1 MPVKGKASAMIHR
14 DQSIQENQAE
24 LITEVITEDADRKET
39 RRNFAKAVVSTLVTV
54 ISGAVAA
61 SSGTY
66 LLGRTKE
73 SKQDSWADAGEVSGL
88 RQGVPQE
95 IVFEKVFVDGW
106 ETKSEKTSAWVILG
120 EDGRVAAFSPQ
131 CTHLGCPYHW
141 QTERRQFV
149 CPCHGSCF
157 DEKGSVIAGPAL
169 RPLDRCQMKMEGNRL
184 WLGPVQ
190 VQRKS

>member
-1 MPVKGKASAMIHR
+1 MIQP
-14 DQSIQENQAE
+14 DQLMQQNQV
-24 LITEVITEDADRKET
+24 EVMTEDADRTET
-39 RRNFAKAVVSTLVTV
+39 RRGFAQAVVSTLVTL
-54 ISGAVAA
+54 IGGAIAA

-73 SKQDSWADAGEVSGL
+73 LNRNSWADAGEVSGL

-95 IVFEKVFVDGW
+95 IVFDKVLVDGW

-120 EDGRVAAFSPQ
+120 ADGRVAAFSPQ

-141 QTERRQFV
+141 EAERKQFV

-157 DEKGSVIAGPAL
+157 DAKGSVIAGPAL
-169 RPLDRCQMKMEGNRL
+169 RPLDRYEMKMEGSRL
-184 WLGPVQ
+184 WLVPVQ